1 MISTSKA
8 EEEGQDNV
16 VNPMPYAYHLGIIYG
31 YQVTTHKKWWDPGW
45 FMAIL
50 GLSFSQSACPA
61 V

>member
-31 YQVTTHKKWWDPGW
+31 YQVTTHKKW
-45 FMAIL
+45 
-50 GLSFSQSACPA
+50 
-61 V
+61 